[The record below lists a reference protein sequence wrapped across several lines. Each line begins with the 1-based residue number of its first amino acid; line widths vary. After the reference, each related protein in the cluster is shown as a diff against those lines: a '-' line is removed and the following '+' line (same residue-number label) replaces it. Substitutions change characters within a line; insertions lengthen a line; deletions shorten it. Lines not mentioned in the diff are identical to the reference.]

1 MPKLDVNPEGAVS
14 GTAIAVVIEP
24 ILEVAPSPDSS
35 TAYCTPQPELP
46 HSCQPQPS
54 SLKAS
59 RAPIADVKPVGAVS
73 EMSTE
78 S

>member
-14 GTAIAVVIEP
+14 GTAITVVTEP

-46 HSCQPQPS
+46 HSFLPQPS

-59 RAPIADVKPVGAVS
+59 IAPVADVKVDGAVS
-73 EMSTE
+73 VISTE

>member
-14 GTAIAVVIEP
+14 GTAITVVTEP
-24 ILEVAPSPDSS
+24 ILEVTPSPDSS
-35 TAYCTPQPELP
+35 TAYSTPQPELP
-46 HSCQPQPS
+46 HSCLPQPS

-59 RAPIADVKPVGAVS
+59 IAPTADVKVDGAVS

>member
-1 MPKLDVNPEGAVS
+1 MLILKVLLVELRLLSLRNQYLKLTVLTDVN
-14 GTAIAVVIEP
+14 
-24 ILEVAPSPDSS
+24 S

-46 HSCQPQPS
+46 HSCLPQPS

-59 RAPIADVKPVGAVS
+59 IAPTADVKVDGAVS

>member
-14 GTAIAVVIEP
+14 GTAITVVIEP

-35 TAYCTPQPELP
+35 TAYCTPQPELF
-46 HSCQPQPS
+46 HSCLPQPS

-59 RAPIADVKPVGAVS
+59 IAPIADVKVDGAVS
-73 EMSTE
+73 VISTE